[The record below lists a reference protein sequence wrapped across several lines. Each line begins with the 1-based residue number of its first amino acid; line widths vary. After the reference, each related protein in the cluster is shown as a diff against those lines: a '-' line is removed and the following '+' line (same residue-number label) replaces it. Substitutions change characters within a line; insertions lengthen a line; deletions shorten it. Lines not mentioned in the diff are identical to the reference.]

1 MRTGAP
7 VDCSQLQVVHFSF
20 VDLDGQLHDDGE
32 VMVMAAVAPEVLT
45 IFTLLLA
52 RHFPLAGA
60 RLMNHYQGNDDAAM
74 ADNNTSAFNHRP
86 ITGGGAPS
94 LHAYGLAIDVNPL
107 ENPYVRRAKN
117 GILQVSPPAGK
128 PYTARL
134 PLRPGMVDD
143 RVVEI
148 FAMHGFPI
156 WGGDWHQPI
165 DYQHFQVSRK
175 TAEHLSKL
183 RIKEARVYFENS
195 IEMYQRC
202 LVRNRKMSDAKRF
215 CALAE

>member
-1 MRTGAP
+1 
-7 VDCSQLQVVHFSF
+7 
-20 VDLDGQLHDDGE
+20 
-32 VMVMAAVAPEVLT
+32 MAAVAPEVRT

-107 ENPYVRRAKN
+107 ENPSVHRAGN
-117 GILQVSPPAGK
+117 GTLQVSPPAGK

-148 FAMHGFPI
+148 FATHGFPI

-175 TAEHLSKL
+175 TAEHLAKL
-183 RIKEARVYFENS
+183 ELKEARAYFENS
-195 IEMYQRC
+195 IKFYQRC
-202 LVRNRKMSDAKRF
+202 LVLNRKMSDAKRF
-215 CALAE
+215 CTLAE